1 MYSDKYEPAVC
12 WAEVVIYDAK
22 EIAALMGITI
32 DDIFF
37 TGFWSQGDGA
47 CFTGQLGYDK
57 DCLEKVMDNA
67 PNDLELREIAALWSN
82 LRCPDLSGRVIHTG
96 RYYHSNSVIFDIE
109 EDLEVDEKAVIRT
122 AKRFMD
128 WIYEKLERAYNFAK
142 ANTHARG
149 FIECHEQVASI
160 QAAAQLLSSQLAEHS
175 LPPFATDVVLQRIAE
190 LDSQVTKLEEEIE
203 WLADAFHYYED
214 NKPLTIQKYA
224 QAYMGFILPDKERTS
239 EKHN

>member
-1 MYSDKYEPAVC
+1 MYSDKYEPDDY
-12 WAEVVIYDAK
+12 WAENVTYDAK
-22 EIAALMGITI
+22 EIAALMGIAI

-57 DCLEKVMDNA
+57 DCLEKVMEHA
-67 PNDLELREIAALWSN
+67 PIDLELREIAALWSN
-82 LRCPDLSGRVIHTG
+82 LRCPDLSGHVIHRG
-96 RYYHSNSVIFDIE
+96 HYYHSNSVIFDIE
-109 EDLEVDEKAVIRT
+109 EDPEVDEKAVIRT

-128 WIYEKLERAYNFAK
+128 WIYEKLEQAYNFAK
-142 ANTHARG
+142 VDSYVQG
-149 FIECHEQVASI
+149 YVDCCEQIVSI

-190 LDSQVTKLEEEIE
+190 LDSQVSELEGEIG

-214 NKPLTIQKYA
+214 NEPLTIQKYA
-224 QAYMGFILPDKERTS
+224 QTYTGFVFPGKERTN
-239 EKHN
+239 EENN